1 MTAKLQ
7 GLLFKIQHETL
18 RISVIQ
24 RLEGYLRI
32 GPTAGGETRAYEQSD
47 DSSGDET
54 VSQVFEPFK
63 DLCKRRFLWYYD
75 SYLATIKKGKCEVGE
90 KQVFE
95 KAAFESGSNGMTGS
109 FVYPKLEERLQKIKA
124 ALDQETA
131 KWAVD
136 GMAHKAR
143 ESTVSVNL
151 QYQFDHISEFAKAT
165 NASYSLELENGNPFV
180 WLLSYFGETFD
191 GAVINIRISFS
202 PNFPQ
207 EQPRVKVENNIFH
220 QCVSS
225 HGTLCYTPNSMKV
238 EDVKSHVDA
247 IISTLDET
255 SPGYDPRKIVNP
267 EATKLYWGK
276 EPDSRKKYNR
286 QLRRSIE
293 DGSQ

>member
-1 MTAKLQ
+1 MPR
-7 GLLFKIQHETL
+7 E
-18 RISVIQ
+18 
-24 RLEGYLRI
+24 
-32 GPTAGGETRAYEQSD
+32 PDPSD
-47 DSSGDET
+47 DSSSDEA
-54 VSQVFEPFK
+54 VPKVFEPFK

-75 SYLATIKKGKCEVGE
+75 SYLATIKKGKRDVGE
-90 KQVFE
+90 KQAFE
-95 KAAFESGSNGMTGS
+95 KAAFESGSNGMAGA
-109 FVYPKLEERLQKIKA
+109 FVYQKLEDRLQKIKD

-131 KWAVD
+131 QWAID
-136 GMAHKAR
+136 GLTHKAR

-151 QYQFDHISEFAKAT
+151 QYQFDHISESAKTT

-207 EQPRVKVENNIFH
+207 EQPRVKIENNIFH
-220 QCVSS
+220 QRVSS

-247 IISTLDET
+247 IVGTLEET
-255 SPGYDPRKIVNP
+255 SPSYDPRKIVNP

-286 QLRRSIE
+286 QLRRSID
-293 DGSQ
+293 DGAQ